1 MKITKTQ
8 LRQII
13 KEELE
18 KTLKEPPD
26 CKELELELSG
36 LYTDVGD
43 YATPG
48 SPFHSPG
55 TSTDA
60 EKRIQLILTKCPHL
74 EDRRKGKTS
83 SGLRSM
89 GADRYGE

>member
-1 MKITKTQ
+1 MKITKSQ
-8 LRQII
+8 LRQIV

-18 KTLKEPPD
+18 KTLKESAD
-26 CKELELELSG
+26 CKELALELSG
-36 LYTDVGD
+36 LYADVRD

-48 SPFHSPG
+48 SGFTSPG
-55 TSTDA
+55 ASADA

-74 EDRRKGKTS
+74 DGSKGKTS